1 VKRGTLV
8 LKKPLTI
15 SESVF
20 NKLYNHVIFGQFK
33 PGQRLTEEQLAGEMD
48 VSRTPVREA
57 LRRLEQEGLVR
68 VLPRQGCIV
77 RRLTLDEARQVYE
90 IRAALE
96 GLAARSAAT
105 GMDAQAL
112 GDLRQTLERS
122 RRVIEH
128 EDISGL
134 VTHNNRF
141 HDLVV
146 DAAHNPLLD
155 KILGSLRSQVNLLRV
170 TLWATV
176 PERSSQTLQEHA
188 LIYEALASRD
198 EDRAERAAKTHIE
211 HSWEALRSALTCDDR
226 DDPARQAL
234 ASLTGGEDEAR

>member
-1 VKRGTLV
+1 MKRGTLV
-8 LKKPLTI
+8 VEKPLTI

-20 NKLYNHVIFGQFK
+20 NKLYNHVIFGQFR
-33 PGQRLTEEQLAGEMD
+33 PGQRLTEEQLAKQMD

-68 VLPRQGCIV
+68 VLPRQGCVV

-96 GLAARSAAT
+96 GLAARLAAH
-105 GMDAQAL
+105 GMDTQAL
-112 GDLRQTLERS
+112 GGLRQTLERS
-122 RRVIEH
+122 RQVIEH
-128 EDISGL
+128 EDISGV
-134 VTHNNRF
+134 VTQNNRF
-141 HDLVV
+141 HDLIV
-146 DAAHNPLLD
+146 DAAHNPLLN

-176 PERSSQTLQEHA
+176 PGRSNQTLQEHA
-188 LIYEALASRD
+188 LIYEALASQD
-198 EDRAERAAKTHIE
+198 EERAERAAKTHIE

-226 DDPARQAL
+226 DHPVSQAL
-234 ASLTGGEDEAR
+234 ASLTGERDEAR